1 MEFLLNHTRLFIFS
15 FVTLFAQSFFMLVS
29 FYFSKKFMDME
40 MDKLKKESTHFDLGL
55 ILAFGMIISTIISF
69 VGTLIV
75 NATAKYFFTD
85 PEYLYSSYFELLIV
99 FSAILLASCV
109 LFARTKEHLRFKN
122 ISHTDS
128 KNVHKKFTRMVL
140 VSLFITTV
148 AYSVVNTLLG
158 TQYSLICEY
167 CAIGVIIIYCFGE
180 ICLSHDLISKVLNL
194 KKTKTITV
202 SEKIVNFLNHKFQY
216 IMLFCMIYAVEINC
230 RDQLNDTAAFTHINN
245 VYLFLLAIIAFQCIV
260 VVIVNKFSSYINSLD
275 DGTRSERLVQSRSN
289 NMIWMC
295 NFIVL
300 SMYFVVVCTALQYA
314 GVNVK
319 KYVFNE
325 YFMIVIFGSFITIML
340 CRIFNEFRD
349 MILEKAEKGD
359 QEHYL
364 KLKTFA
370 PTLSAIFYFVL
381 LLTAILIILS
391 NLGIDV
397 TPVVA
402 SFSIFSAAFA
412 LASQDIIKAFLQGL
426 TLLIEKNLYIGDF
439 VDINDKSGTIEKLS
453 VRVLYLRAING
464 CLHVIPYNMINSIT
478 NHSDSYTRHSEVLR
492 LVSQND
498 IEKAS
503 KILINL
509 VEEMKK
515 EPQYKDKIL
524 SEVIIHGLE
533 PFGLTGVKVKWEVVT
548 HPTLVH
554 ISDDVYHRLVK
565 KFKTAGIQI
574 PEMAN
579 NVSIREE

>member
-1 MEFLLNHTRLFIFS
+1 MEFLLNHTRLFVFS
-15 FVTLFAQSFFMLVS
+15 FVTLLVQSFFMLVS
-29 FYFSKKFMDME
+29 FHFSKKFIDME
-40 MDKLKKESTHFDLGL
+40 MNKLKKESTHFDLGM
-55 ILAFGMIISTIISF
+55 ILVFGMIISTIISF
-69 VGTLIV
+69 VVTMIV
-75 NATAKYFFTD
+75 SATAKYFFTN
-85 PEYLYSSYFELLIV
+85 PEYLYSSYFELLV
-99 FSAILLASCV
+99 AFSAILLASCV
-109 LFARTKEHLRFKN
+109 FFARPKEHLRFKN
-122 ISHTDS
+122 ISHIDS
-128 KNVHKKFTRMVL
+128 KNVHKKFMRMVL

-167 CAIGVIIIYCFGE
+167 CAIGAIIIYCFVE

-194 KKTKTITV
+194 KNTKTITV
-202 SEKIVNFLNHKFQY
+202 SEKIVNFLNRKFQY
-216 IMLFCMIYAVEINC
+216 VMLFCMIYAVEINC
-230 RDQLNDTAAFTHINN
+230 RDQLNDTSAFTHINN

-275 DGTRSERLVQSRSN
+275 DGTRSEHLVQSRSN
-289 NMIWMC
+289 NMIWIC

-300 SMYFVVVCTALQYA
+300 AMYFVVICTALQYA
-314 GVNVK
+314 GFNVK

-325 YFMIVIFGSFITIML
+325 YFIIVIFGSFITIML

-359 QEHYL
+359 KEHYL

-381 LLTAILIILS
+381 LLTAVLIILS

-397 TPVVA
+397 TPIVA

-439 VDINDKSGTIEKLS
+439 VDINDKSGIIEKLS

-478 NHSDSYTRHSEVLR
+478 NHSNGYTRHSEVLR

-503 KILINL
+503 KILIDL

-515 EPQYKDKIL
+515 EPQYKGKIL
-524 SEVIIHGLE
+524 SEVVIHGLE
-533 PFGLTGVKVKWEVVT
+533 PFGLTGMKVKWEIVT
-548 HPTLVH
+548 HHALLH
-554 ISDDVYHRLVK
+554 ITDDIYHRLVK
-565 KFKTAGIQI
+565 KFKKAGIKI
-574 PEMAN
+574 PEMVN
-579 NVSIREE
+579 NVSVSEE

>member
-109 LFARTKEHLRFKN
+109 LFARLKEHLRFKN

>member
-85 PEYLYSSYFELLIV
+85 PEYLYSSYFELLVV
-99 FSAILLASCV
+99 FSAVLLASCV
-109 LFARTKEHLRFKN
+109 LFARPKEHLRFKN

-128 KNVHKKFTRMVL
+128 KNVHKKFMRMVL

-194 KKTKTITV
+194 KKTKTITI

-216 IMLFCMIYAVEINC
+216 VMLFCMIYAVEINC